1 MRHQYKLKLSGDKK
15 MNFSINKGEFMQAI
29 QEVQRVT
36 YGKVGLTTLQGILI
50 KAEKDS
56 LVLTGGD
63 KNLCVETKVPAE
75 VFEEGS
81 IVVESKLLGDLIK
94 KLPNELIKISTI
106 NDIHIKIECD
116 ENIVTLVYQ
125 EGDNFPVLPS
135 IEEDSRVS
143 LPQEILKNMI
153 KSTIMATDQNSL
165 RPIYSGVLFD
175 FKMDG
180 LNVVALDSSRA
191 AICNYMNENINTV
204 SAVIPARTLGE
215 VGKIIEWEDSEV
227 KITFTAN
234 HVLFAI
240 GKTRIISTLLDG
252 DFGKYESFIPKEY
265 TLEIIANKEKLI
277 GHLER
282 ASVIGREGNFSAVTF
297 HIQDDNLSITS
308 NSQIGTIRGDLNVIS
323 HGMPMVIKFN
333 SKYLIEAL
341 NVLEDDEVIIK
352 FTTNQSVFVV
362 TNKNNANLM
371 HIIAPMRM

>member
-1 MRHQYKLKLSGDKK
+1 MK
-15 MNFSINKGEFMQAI
+15 FSINKSEFMQAI

-50 KAEKDS
+50 KAEKDC

-63 KNLCVETKVPAE
+63 KNLCVETIVPAK

-81 IVVESKLLGDLIK
+81 IVVESKLLGDLIR
-94 KLPNELIKISTI
+94 KLPNELIVISII
-106 NDIHIKIECD
+106 NDKHIKIECD

-135 IEEDSRVS
+135 IEEDAKVS
-143 LPQEILKNMI
+143 MPPEILKNMI
-153 KSTIMATDQNSL
+153 KGTIMATDQNSL
-165 RPIYSGVLFD
+165 RLIYSGVLFD
-175 FKMDG
+175 FRMDR
-180 LNVVALDSSRA
+180 LSVVALDSSRA
-191 AICNYMNENINTV
+191 ALCNYMNENINTV

-215 VGKIIEWEDSEV
+215 VAKIIV
-227 KITFTAN
+227 
-234 HVLFAI
+234 
-240 GKTRIISTLLDG
+240 
-252 DFGKYESFIPKEY
+252 
-265 TLEIIANKEKLI
+265 NKEKLI
-277 GHLER
+277 GHIER

-297 HIQDDNLSITS
+297 DIQDDNLSITS

-323 HGMPMVIKFN
+323 HGMPMIIKFN

-341 NVLEDDEVIIK
+341 NVLEDDEVTIK

-362 TNKNNANLM
+362 TNKNNTNLM

>member
-1 MRHQYKLKLSGDKK
+1 MGDNK
-15 MNFSINKGEFMQAI
+15 MKFSINKSEFMQAI

-50 KAEKDS
+50 KAEKDC

-63 KNLCVETKVPAE
+63 KNLCVETIVPAK

-81 IVVESKLLGDLIK
+81 IVVESKLLGDLIR
-94 KLPNELIKISTI
+94 KLPNELIVISII
-106 NDIHIKIECD
+106 NDKHIKIECD

-135 IEEDSRVS
+135 IEEDAKVS
-143 LPQEILKNMI
+143 MPPEILKNMI
-153 KSTIMATDQNSL
+153 KGTIMATDQNSL
-165 RPIYSGVLFD
+165 RLIYSGVLFD
-175 FKMDG
+175 FRMDR
-180 LNVVALDSSRA
+180 LSVVALDSSRA
-191 AICNYMNENINTV
+191 ALCNYMNENINTV

-215 VGKIIEWEDSEV
+215 VAKIIEWEDSEV
-227 KITFTAN
+227 KITFTSN
-234 HVLFAI
+234 HVLFTI

-265 TLEIIANKEKLI
+265 TLE
-277 GHLER
+277 
-282 ASVIGREGNFSAVTF
+282 TF
-297 HIQDDNLSITS
+297 DIQYDNLSITS

-323 HGMPMVIKFN
+323 HGMPMIIKFN

-341 NVLEDDEVIIK
+341 NVLEDDEVTIK

-362 TNKNNANLM
+362 TNKNNTNLM